1 MRIVPADVSGLAK
14 REGKWQRKCEAH
26 LYYGCMTGAGVY
38 PVFMFTLRFLC
49 AMIISIYRSGVIP
62 DFITKFSEGGFI

>member
-1 MRIVPADVSGLAK
+1 MRIVPTDVSGPAK

-26 LYYGCMTGAGVY
+26 LYYGCITGAGVY

-49 AMIISIYRSGVIP
+49 DRMKAIYHSGVIP
-62 DFITKFSEGGFI
+62 EFITKFL